1 MDTNAPKSAVVSTQ
15 PEFLDALNAQRLF
28 GLSRSYL
35 YQLVE
40 ARKIRSIS
48 IRKPGNAKGRRLF
61 DAASIRAFINSHATE

>member
-1 MDTNAPKSAVVSTQ
+1 METHTPKSAVANTS
-15 PEFLDALNAQRLF
+15 PEFVDAVNAQRLF

-35 YQLVE
+35 YQMVE

-61 DAASIRAFINSHATE
+61 DAASIRNFINSHAE